1 MINPKIITIDGPA
14 GAGKSTL
21 AKEIAKR
28 FGYLH
33 LDSGALYRAIGYGCK
48 LAGVDL
54 KNREAVLKVAE
65 NLKVELLPDG
75 RVLLDGKDVTA
86 KIRTPEGGLLA
97 SQVAQFPEVREI
109 VVKLLRKMA
118 EGKKIVIDGRDAGT
132 YIFPNA
138 ELKIYLTASPEERA
152 RRRYEE
158 LKKKGYSVTYEEVL
172 KEVIERDRQDENR
185 PFAPLRVPE
194 GAVVIDTTGKTLEE
208 VLSEVEKLIDP

>member
-1 MINPKIITIDGPA
+1 MINPEIITIDGPA

-28 FGYLH
+28 FGYMH

-118 EGKKIVIDGRDAGT
+118 KGKKIVIDGRDAGT

-185 PFAPLRVPE
+185 PFAPLRVPD
-194 GAVVIDTTGKTLEE
+194 GAVVIDTTGKTLDE